1 MDLSKL
7 LHGFVKVAKQNQAEV
22 WPRFRR
28 LMKLLCFEL
37 KVLNGSKYSMPWV
50 RCAFGNVFFS
60 RLDHKFDLMYAKR
73 AFVHWW
79 CDFLSMKYFH
89 QLLTQVCGG
98 GDGRGGILWGKRR
111 RCGSW
116 TWLPGGGEDSF
127 PPFLSK
133 RPITTGWHWWRL
145 WRRRR
150 WLRRR
155 RVWFLLVKMQSTVML
170 LTWSHSW
177 MTSSQKNAIISLYLY
192 LRLILVAKSLQI

>member
-1 MDLSKL
+1 
-7 LHGFVKVAKQNQAEV
+7 
-22 WPRFRR
+22 
-28 LMKLLCFEL
+28 
-37 KVLNGSKYSMPWV
+37 MPWV

-79 CDFLSMKYFH
+79 CNFLSIKYFH

-98 GDGRGGILWGKRR
+98 GDGRGRVLWGKRR

-177 MTSSQKNAIISLYLY
+177 MTSSQKTQLFLCIFISAL
-192 LRLILVAKSLQI
+192 SWLQRVCKYKYIN